1 MYNDRYDLKAL
12 LFFSLYCRNIDSFY
26 LYKRHTDKAKIT
38 WVLLRKSNH
47 EDDVPRANGN
57 ISFILLIRIKDIQEL
72 FLWFFFQEVK
82 SSIKFK
88 SSKITY
94 SLKNHCLYI
103 FVYTFKKENALRFP
117 FL

>member
-12 LFFSLYCRNIDSFY
+12 LFY

-38 WVLLRKSNH
+38 WVLHRKSNH

-72 FLWFFFQEVK
+72 FLWFFF
-82 SSIKFK
+82 S
-88 SSKITY
+88 
-94 SLKNHCLYI
+94 
-103 FVYTFKKENALRFP
+103 RG
-117 FL
+117 